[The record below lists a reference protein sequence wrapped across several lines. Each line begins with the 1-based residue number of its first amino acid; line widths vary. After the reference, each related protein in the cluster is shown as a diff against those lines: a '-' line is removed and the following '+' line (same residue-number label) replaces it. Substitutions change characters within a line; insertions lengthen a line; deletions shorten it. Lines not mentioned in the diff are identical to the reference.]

1 MIFEPI
7 AIPAV
12 FLGGALG
19 GVTRWWISSALPPRK
34 GTFTANAAAS
44 MVLGFTVAMAPLW
57 AVFVGTGFAGALST
71 WSTLAKEAGTLLK
84 ERRYTQCLK
93 YLLWTLAVGVAFA
106 GLGVMRSHAAF

>member
-1 MIFEPI
+1 MIIEPI

-44 MVLGFTVAMAPLW
+44 MVLGFTVAMGPLW

-71 WSTLAKEAGTLLK
+71 WSTLAKEAGMLLK
-84 ERRYTQCLK
+84 GRHYAQCLK

-106 GLGVMRSHAAF
+106 GLGVMRSNAAF